1 ARRRRSTPRPRAPR
15 SRAGHVADF
24 AGPEATAHP
33 PDLRWNT
40 SLLGVG
46 SAESPP
52 SPVLPGA
59 FGAPPSLESVS
70 PAPPAPSS
78 SPAAPSGAPPA
89 PCPGSPPAPPSPIG
103 VGVPPTH
110 LPASQV
116 PVFSHGSPSGLRG
129 SLHAP
134 VSGSQVPATWH
145 SSS

>member
-1 ARRRRSTPRPRAPR
+1 ETLSSNRGHVQLRTRETLGGVNGEITTAQCAARPLARRRRSTPRPRAPR

-78 SPAAPSGAPPA
+78 SPAAPSGAPPS
-89 PCPGSPPAPPSPIG
+89 PCPGSPPAP
-103 VGVPPTH
+103 
-110 LPASQV
+110 
-116 PVFSHGSPSGLRG
+116 
-129 SLHAP
+129 
-134 VSGSQVPATWH
+134 
-145 SSS
+145 